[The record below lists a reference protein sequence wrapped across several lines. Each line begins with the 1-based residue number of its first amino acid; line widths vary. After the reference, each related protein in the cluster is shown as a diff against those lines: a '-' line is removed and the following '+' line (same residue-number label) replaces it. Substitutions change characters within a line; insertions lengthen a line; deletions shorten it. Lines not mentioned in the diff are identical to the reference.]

1 MIAILMFYYFSITLA
16 VHLSYGSLEAVL
28 SMRAISI
35 ANQLSGS
42 RKKSKPTQFPVD
54 VYTFKL

>member
-1 MIAILMFYYFSITLA
+1 MFYYFSITLA